1 MRCPFL
7 FRQVKE
13 EESGEKEK
21 SEMVNMTPAAIGVW
35 VGMCCVLLLLLY
47 KFYTYLGT
55 WVYFIYLSYTMTLHT
70 TQVLMHLKRCSDLPV
85 FSQSH
90 NTSSFRST
98 HRTLSHF
105 RSLGHSHVLK
115 ITTCDL
121 MEVEFFSDRVV

>member
-47 KFYTYLGT
+47 KFYTYLGN
-55 WVYFIYLSYTMTLHT
+55 WVYFIYLSYTMT
-70 TQVLMHLKRCSDLPV
+70 
-85 FSQSH
+85 
-90 NTSSFRST
+90 
-98 HRTLSHF
+98 
-105 RSLGHSHVLK
+105 
-115 ITTCDL
+115 
-121 MEVEFFSDRVV
+121 